1 MGKLAFIFPGQG
13 SQAAGMGQA
22 LCQAF
27 PEARAVFD
35 AVDAALG
42 RGFGDGTSPTKTLSD
57 LCFSGPDEALKL
69 TANTQPAI
77 LPVSAAAAAV
87 LAARGIRP
95 DLVAGHSL
103 GEYSALVCAGAV
115 GAADA
120 ARAVRARGTFMQ
132 EAVPAGQGAM
142 SAVLGL
148 LPEQVMAECQA
159 AAAATGQVVSPANYN
174 EPGQT
179 VIAGAAAAVEAA
191 GVRLKAAGARRV
203 LPLPVSAPFH
213 CALMQPVRPR
223 LEAVLRAI
231 AWQAP
236 RTPVVSNVEAR
247 PNTEAARIVPLLVEQ
262 VTAPVRWIESV
273 QELARQGVTR
283 VVEVGPGKVLSGLVR
298 RIEKGIEVLNVED
311 PASLEKTLAA
321 LKGAA

>member
-1 MGKLAFIFPGQG
+1 VSKLAFIFPGQG
-13 SQAAGMGQA
+13 SQSAGMGKA
-22 LCQAF
+22 LHDAF
-27 PEARAVFD
+27 PEARAVFE

-42 RGFGDGTSPTKTLSD
+42 EKLST
-57 LCFSGPDEALKL
+57 LCFEGPDEKLKL
-69 TANTQPAI
+69 TANTQPSI
-77 LPVSAAAAAV
+77 LTVSAAAAAV

-103 GEYSALVCAGAV
+103 GEYSALVAAGALS
-115 GAADA
+115 APDA

-148 LPEQVMAECQA
+148 DPEKVRAVCEAVQ
-159 AAAATGQVVSPANYN
+159 AATGKVVSPANYN
-174 EPGQT
+174 EPNQT
-179 VIAGAAAAVEAA
+179 VIAGDATAVAEA
-191 GVRLKAAGARRV
+191 GTRLKEAGAKRV

-213 CALMQPVRPR
+213 CALMEPVKAR
-223 LEAVLRAI
+223 LEPVLRAI
-231 AWQAP
+231 AWRAP
-236 RTPVVSNVEAR
+236 AVPVVTNVEAR
-247 PNTEAARIVPLLVEQ
+247 PNQDAARVVPLLVEQ

-283 VVEVGPGKVLSGLVR
+283 VVEVGPGTVLGGLVK
-298 RIEKGIEVLNVED
+298 RIEKGIEVHGVSD

-321 LKGAA
+321 LGAAP